1 MITVFDLEKLYKT
14 YFGNPP
20 YYVDDF
26 YTTENR
32 KTEEVVYG
40 GITQN
45 PRPKG
50 TVIYTNYQI
59 PLNKVGLYGQDIW
72 HPVTFWESKAKK
84 IEIEAC
90 TIRVNSVKQIIRTQV
105 SERKGSVKEQ
115 FSIGDYKFTIK
126 GFLIG
131 KNRQFPEAQIEL
143 LREIYESSLPINLF
157 GGYPELFL
165 DESSRVVIDSLEFPE
180 VEGKNYWIRPFSLTC
195 ESDFIQDLIIQ

>member
-40 GITQN
+40 GIKQN

-50 TVIYTNYQI
+50 TVVYAKQI
-59 PLNKVGLYGQDIW
+59 PLNKVGFYGQDIW
-72 HPVTFWESKAKK
+72 HPVTFWWTTLKQ

-131 KNRQFPEAQIEL
+131 KNRQFPQAQIEL
-143 LREIYESSLPINLF
+143 LKELYETSMPVQLY

-165 DESSRVVIDSLEFPE
+165 AESPRVVIDSLEFPE

-195 ESDFIQDLIIQ
+195 ESDFIQDLIIP